1 MALPKTFTPQER
13 LFAEDLN
20 DALEYLDGETAG
32 VDSRLTVVENNAIT
46 KPSSPTNG
54 QVLTYNT
61 GSSSWV
67 AQTPAAPGKL
77 LQMVHAVDTTNR
89 TTQSGTFVDAGI
101 SASITPVSSLSTL
114 LITWT
119 FTMGATSGQGDEGTE
134 NAWFRLVVG
143 SSTSITGT
151 DGAAHFEEQNGQYS
165 SSGSMG
171 IVRGVVS
178 PSGSGARTYKGQ
190 FRFGGGLNASIN
202 NASYNGVLTIMEISA

>member
-1 MALPKTFTPQER
+1 MKTDFQNGLP
-13 LFAEDLN
+13 LYAEDLN
-20 DALEYLDGETAG
+20 DNFSET
-32 VDSRLTVVENNAIT
+32 DSRLISAESRLTATETVANAAIP
-46 KPSSPTNG
+46 KPSTPTNG
-54 QVLTYNT
+54 QVLTYST

-67 AQTPAAPGKL
+67 AQASPGKL

-89 TTQSGTFVDAGI
+89 STQSGTFVDAGI

-119 FTMGATSGQGDEGTE
+119 ITMGATSGQGGDGTE

-151 DGAAHFEEQNGQYS
+151 DGAAHFEEPNGQYS

-171 IVRGVVS
+171 IVRAVVS

-190 FRFGGGLNASIN
+190 FRFGGGLTANIN